1 MKNNSMVKIA
11 ECNSSGTMHVS
22 QNILQSER
30 VGSVLKKVPRDL
42 YGSGSGIFL
51 MVKDADVWKAVDVIN
66 KAGYGRSLFVT
77 IS

>member
-1 MKNNSMVKIA
+1 MKVVNMVKIA
-11 ECNSSGTMHVS
+11 ECKSAGTIHVL
-22 QNILQSER
+22 QGILQSER
-30 VGSVLKKVPRDL
+30 VGSYLKKVPHDL
-42 YGSGSGIFL
+42 YGSGSGVFL

>member
-11 ECNSSGTMHVS
+11 ECNSSRTMHVS
-22 QNILQSER
+22 QNILQNGH